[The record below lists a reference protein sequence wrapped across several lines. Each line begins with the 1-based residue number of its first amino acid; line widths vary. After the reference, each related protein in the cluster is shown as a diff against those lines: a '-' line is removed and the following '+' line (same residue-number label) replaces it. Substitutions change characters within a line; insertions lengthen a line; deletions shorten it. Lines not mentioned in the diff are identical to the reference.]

1 MQTPRGSGRASLVA
15 TFPSL
20 FEGEGQ
26 LLNRSA
32 EKQGEEAGWVS
43 IRMPTPTALPL
54 TLIPRQGSESAPLP
68 PGERGQCGHN
78 EQSITQK
85 LLRLTVIVSLVIGFG
100 FTQKS
105 RADDEARHAGGSR
118 DSRGLITPRAEKG
131 IADGLRWLA
140 NEQQA
145 DGSFGSVFA
154 YDGNVGVAG
163 LCGMAFLASG
173 STPERGPYGEAVT
186 RTLDY
191 VLSCDQPSGFLSE
204 KDAGERYHGPMYG
217 HGFAMLFLAEV
228 YGMTS
233 REDVGETLRR
243 AVRLTIDT
251 QNEQGGWR
259 YNPRPE
265 VADISVT
272 VCQMMA
278 LRAAR
283 NGGISVPKETID
295 RGVDYIR
302 RSQNNDG
309 GFKYQLLRSAESKFP
324 RSAAGLVGLY
334 TSGIHEGDVIDQG
347 LDYLIQFRPSSG
359 RLRNTQHYHY
369 GHYYAVQAA
378 WHAGG
383 NYWREWYPSI
393 RDELLNQ
400 QSLRGGWPDHW
411 IGPEYATAMSLLVLQ
426 TPNNLLPIFER

>member
-1 MQTPRGSGRASLVA
+1 MRGDA
-15 TFPSL
+15 
-20 FEGEGQ
+20 
-26 LLNRSA
+26 
-32 EKQGEEAGWVS
+32 
-43 IRMPTPTALPL
+43 MPVENTE
-54 TLIPRQGSESAPLP
+54 GSEQEAAGAYGTEALGTLDE
-68 PGERGQCGHN
+68 PGKRRP
-78 EQSITQK
+78 EQ
-85 LLRLTVIVSLVIGFG
+85 
-100 FTQKS
+100 
-105 RADDEARHAGGSR
+105 
-118 DSRGLITPRAEKG
+118 G
-131 IADGLRWLA
+131 IANGLRWLA
-140 NEQQA
+140 DEQQP

-173 STPERGPYGEAVT
+173 STPDRGPYGKTVSQ
-186 RTLDY
+186 TLDY
-191 VLSCDQPSGFLSE
+191 VLSCAQPSGFLCE
-204 KDAGERYHGPMYG
+204 KGAEERYHGPMYG

-228 YGMTS
+228 NGMTP
-233 REDVGETLRR
+233 RDDVAETLRR
-243 AVRLTIDT
+243 AVKLTIDT

-272 VCQMMA
+272 VSQMMA

-334 TSGIHEGDVIDQG
+334 TSGVYEGDVIDRG
-347 LDYLIQFRPSSG
+347 LEYLIQFRPAGIGS
-359 RLRNTQHYHY
+359 RNMQHYHY

-383 NYWREWYPSI
+383 DFWREWYPSI
-393 RDELLNQ
+393 RDELLDQ
-400 QSLRGGWPDHW
+400 QSGRGGWPDHW
-411 IGPEYATAMSLLVLQ
+411 IGPEYATAMSLLILQ

>member
-1 MQTPRGSGRASLVA
+1 MRSGPMRSGRLRSGRLRCFLCCTGLLIAQAHAVRGDDGASG
-15 TFPSL
+15 P
-20 FEGEGQ
+20 E
-26 LLNRSA
+26 
-32 EKQGEEAGWVS
+32 
-43 IRMPTPTALPL
+43 
-54 TLIPRQGSESAPLP
+54 
-68 PGERGQCGHN
+68 
-78 EQSITQK
+78 
-85 LLRLTVIVSLVIGFG
+85 
-100 FTQKS
+100 
-105 RADDEARHAGGSR
+105 GSR
-118 DSRGLITPRAEKG
+118 DSRALITPRTEQG
-131 IADGLRWLA
+131 IGNGLRWLA
-140 NEQQA
+140 DEQQA
-145 DGSFGSVFA
+145 NGSFGSVFA

-173 STPERGPYGEAVT
+173 STPERGPYGETVS
-186 RTLDY
+186 RTIDY
-191 VLSCDQPSGFLSE
+191 VLSCAQPSGFLAEEDSA
-204 KDAGERYHGPMYG
+204 DRYHGPMYG

-228 YGMTS
+228 YGMTP
-233 REDVGETLRR
+233 RDDVGETLRR

-283 NGGISVPKETID
+283 NGGIAVPKVTID

-334 TSGIHEGDVIDQG
+334 TSGVHDGDVIDRG
-347 LDYLIQFRPSSG
+347 LEYMRQYRPSGG
-359 RLRNTQHYHY
+359 RSRNVQHYYY
-369 GHYYAVQAA
+369 GQYYAAQAA
-378 WHAGG
+378 WHAGA
-383 NYWREWYPSI
+383 NFWQEWYPSV

-400 QSLRGGWPDHW
+400 QSVQGNWSDHW